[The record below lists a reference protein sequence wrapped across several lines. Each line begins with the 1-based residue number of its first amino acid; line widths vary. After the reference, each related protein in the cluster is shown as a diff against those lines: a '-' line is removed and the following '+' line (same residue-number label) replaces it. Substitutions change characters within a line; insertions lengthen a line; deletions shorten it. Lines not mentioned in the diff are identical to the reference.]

1 MTNPAAEFFA
11 KHKTDTEKM
20 KMLAPDIPA
29 AFGGMFQK
37 LMKDGAL
44 TLREKEL
51 IALGMAIAIRCV
63 PCINMHV
70 KKCVDLGVTREQVL
84 EVAAVAV
91 VMQGGPGFTYVPVV
105 IDALEACGQ

>member
-1 MTNPAAEFFA
+1 MTNPAAEFFK
-11 KHKTDTEKM
+11 KHKIDSEKM
-20 KMLAPDIPA
+20 KTLAPDVPM

-44 TLREKEL
+44 TVRDKEL
-51 IALGMAIAIRCV
+51 VALGMAIVLRCV

-70 KKCVDLGVTREQVL
+70 KKCLENGVTKEQVL

-91 VMQGGPGFTYVPVV
+91 MMQGGPGFMYVPVV
-105 IDALEACGQ
+105 MDALEACAE